1 MKYYVMVIASGS
13 LQIDKIAEYTDVDK
27 AEGAFHDKC
36 SAYAKSNDAV
46 DATVIVVDTN
56 FDTVKGMKRHI
67 QHDAKSQA

>member
-1 MKYYVMVIASGS
+1 MKYYVMVMASGS
-13 LQIDKIAEYTDVDK
+13 LQTATITEWTDVDK

-67 QHDAKSQA
+67 QHDAKS